1 MIRIKEILRLK
12 SMGIN
17 ISAISRSCNC
27 TRNTVREVLRRA
39 EKHNLQWPLPDNCD
53 DSELM
58 NLLYPTIATPTARKQ
73 EPDYEYIHRELGKP
87 HVNLRLLWT
96 EYKEIVPDGLEYSQF
111 CNRYRQWAA
120 KTKAVM
126 HITRKPGE
134 ELFVDW
140 AGSTMQVIDRDSG
153 EILTAYLFV
162 ASLGTSGYPYVE
174 AFQNQ
179 KLESWIMAHVHAFEY
194 YGGIPRI
201 LVPDNLKTGIKN
213 PCNYNPVEN
222 RTYFEMAEYYGTAIV
237 PARVKKP
244 RDKSPVEGT
253 VGDISTW
260 IIAALRNRKFFSF
273 AELNEA
279 IRQKLR
285 EFSEKPFQKRDGS
298 RKSVFI
304 EFDKPALLPL
314 PVKPYEIA
322 SWKIATVSFNYH
334 IEIDKNYYSVPY
346 TYIQKKV
353 DVRTTQSVVEVFYN
367 GTRICSHPRL
377 YGRKGQY
384 STIPDHMPPNHRE
397 YLSWDRDRFIAWA
410 CRIGDHT
417 REAVQQI
424 LASKKVE
431 QQAYKSCFGL
441 LKLADKY
448 SAVRLENACKKALEL
463 KSPSYTTVNN
473 ILKNGMDKIVI
484 PSGNTLQ
491 NVVPIHKNI
500 RGSEY
505 YAKGGG
511 IRI

>member
-1 MIRIKEILRLK
+1 
-12 SMGIN
+12 
-17 ISAISRSCNC
+17 
-27 TRNTVREVLRRA
+27 
-39 EKHNLQWPLPDNCD
+39 
-53 DSELM
+53 
-58 NLLYPTIATPTARKQ
+58 
-73 EPDYEYIHRELGKP
+73 
-87 HVNLRLLWT
+87 
-96 EYKEIVPDGLEYSQF
+96 
-111 CNRYRQWAA
+111 
-120 KTKAVM
+120 
-126 HITRKPGE
+126 
-134 ELFVDW
+134 
-140 AGSTMQVIDRDSG
+140 
-153 EILTAYLFV
+153 
-162 ASLGTSGYPYVE
+162 
-174 AFQNQ
+174 
-179 KLESWIMAHVHAFEY
+179 
-194 YGGIPRI
+194 
-201 LVPDNLKTGIKN
+201 
-213 PCNYNPVEN
+213 
-222 RTYFEMAEYYGTAIV
+222 
-237 PARVKKP
+237 
-244 RDKSPVEGT
+244 
-253 VGDISTW
+253 
-260 IIAALRNRKFFSF
+260 
-273 AELNEA
+273 LNEA

-367 GTRICSHPRL
+367 GTRICSHTRL